1 VSVGGVP
8 EAPLQRF
15 ETPLHYDADAG
26 MRVR

>member
-1 VSVGGVP
+1 VP